1 MQAFKDLDFLEIGTS
16 NFDTLIQLAD
26 NKTVGISV
34 EPIKY
39 YLDSLPSPAN
49 VLKINAAISIT
60 NTSEDIEL
68 YYIPSEQIRKH
79 RWFKYYPYKL

>member
-49 VLKINAAISIT
+49 VLKINAKKVMQKNNMKLFLFFILAKVS
-60 NTSEDIEL
+60 
-68 YYIPSEQIRKH
+68 K
-79 RWFKYYPYKL
+79 FKRLTLLHL